1 MVGAVTPPVVLTI
14 GGSDSFGGSG
24 VQADLRTLS
33 ALRVYG
39 ASVITAVTA
48 QNSRG
53 MSDVYPI
60 PGTVVGSQLAAVIE
74 DLRLAAVKTGM
85 FASAEA
91 CASVTA
97 RARDGYLPN
106 LVVDPVL
113 SSTVRSRRAI
123 STALERLLPYALIAT
138 PNREEA
144 SALVGWQVATPA
156 DMAGAASQLAAGGP
170 RYVVVTG
177 GDFITGDE
185 AIDAVWI
192 DGSVRF
198 LHSPRVNSR
207 NTHGSGATFAA
218 AVAGRIA
225 LGDPPVT
232 AVTNAKNFVSRA
244 ITDAAA
250 WQLGTGAGPIDHF
263 GWSSASRLG

>member
-1 MVGAVTPPVVLTI
+1 VVLTI

-39 ASVITAVTA
+39 ASAVTAVIA

-53 MSDVYPI
+53 IADVYPI
-60 PGTVVGSQLAAVIE
+60 PGNVVSAQLTAVMD
-74 DLRLAAVKTGM
+74 DLPVVAVKTGM
-85 FASAEA
+85 FASADA
-91 CASVTA
+91 CAAVTA
-97 RARDGYLPN
+97 KARDGQLPN

-113 SSTVRSRRAI
+113 TSSVRSRRAVA
-123 STALERLLPYALIAT
+123 TALERLLPFALIAT

-144 SALVGWQVATPA
+144 SALVGWQVASPA
-156 DMAGAASQLAAGGP
+156 DMAGAASQLASGGP
-170 RYVVVTG
+170 KYVVVTG
-177 GDFITGDE
+177 GDFVTGDE

-192 DGSVRF
+192 EGSVRF

-207 NTHGSGATFAA
+207 NTCGSGATFAA

-232 AVTNAKNFVSRA
+232 ALTKAKSFVSRA
-244 ITDAAA
+244 INDAAG
-250 WQLGTGAGPIDHF
+250 WELGKGAGPLDHF
-263 GWSSASRLG
+263 GWSSPV

>member
-1 MVGAVTPPVVLTI
+1 MALTI

-24 VQADLRTLS
+24 IQADLRTLS
-33 ALRVYG
+33 AMGVYG
-39 ASVITAVTA
+39 ASVITAVVT

-60 PGTVVGSQLAAVIE
+60 PGTVVGAQLSALVE

-91 CASVTA
+91 CAAVTA
-97 RARDGYLPN
+97 KARDGQLPN

-113 SSTVRSRRAI
+113 NTAVRSRRAV
-123 STALERLLPYALIAT
+123 STALERLLPFALIAT

-156 DMAGAASQLAAGGP
+156 DMAGAASQLASGGP

-177 GDFITGDE
+177 GDFVTGDE

-198 LHSPRVNSR
+198 LHAPRINSR

-218 AVAGRIA
+218 AVAGRLA
-225 LGDPPVT
+225 LGDSPVAAMT
-232 AVTNAKNFVSRA
+232 KAKSFVSRA
-244 ITDAAA
+244 ISDAAA
-250 WQLGTGAGPIDHF
+250 WELGAGAGPIDHF
-263 GWSSASRLG
+263 GWSSVAR